1 MDFYAF
7 VILYINSMSLQN
19 FGEENLITEPV
30 YLYCYLLLLFLAMLE
45 VAHALFKYYK
55 VRIS

>member
-30 YLYCYLLLLFLAMLE
+30 YFYCYLLLFLAMLE